1 MNVLSAALLM
11 AVALV
16 GVRAEPNW
24 SDLSTDVELLAE
36 MISDR
41 NARLTESMLINMLSS
56 FHQVTLGGSDAMPPA
71 KHEETG
77 MTIYRQAIEY
87 EAQLS
92 EEDDAISIVIDE
104 SVEEL
109 KFENPV
115 LEKLIL
121 EEKKKDAEDMERI
134 VNRVE
139 TENKKQADHSTYS
152 EGVKRLVEEIKL
164 FGWPRFV
171 GMVKDIDFVK
181 LLDDYSNVDI
191 LHSNLVRALR
201 ESLIDQAGLD
211 PVYWVMFDISLIL
224 VAFAVCM
231 SLSLLVVL
239 LLALASF
246 MVWDGIFWL
255 IASVAILKL
264 VARCFTRSGGC
275 SHEGAE
281 KARSAWKTEGIV
293 IFAIVLMM
301 ALLGVGL
308 YATKIID
315 GNIVW
320 GCVILTVVLI
330 QIPIFPTVVKKSSSE
345 GLWYGAF
352 IVVLLT
358 FGVVVMAQTDLI
370 TMYNRI
376 RLRVRYPS
384 ADLDKYA
391 EGYRAVDE
399 ARIAADLSQA
409 AGAVNR
415 FISNGIPM
423 TWMDALSNPSTARET
438 VSQARVYS
446 TGNSFI
452 WLTTEDHTTNVL
464 MTFVAALAV
473 MSMFMI
479 TSMGA
484 KMAVEGEKR
493 EQNQAARGKDTLNK
507 VDYTFTT
514 FARLNSALTVTVVPL
529 VMVVEYAG
537 YQALFSKLH
546 NMYGFIVVVGVCVL
560 LATYWIERA
569 TAEAWMAMGAASH
582 RSAKNT
588 TAGVAHVSAS
598 SLKPLEDSVSGFIR
612 AVLCCT
618 TAIMSYLLW
627 ENGGWYMVYWTA
639 ALGIFAVLM
648 VDVSQVRLHK
658 QFWVLLPLMVLMQFY
673 GTALMLVVWKRRGN
687 ITTFFTHRLHNV
699 GAALQMVD

>member
-1 MNVLSAALLM
+1 MNALLAALLL
-11 AVALV
+11 AVASA
-16 GVRAEPNW
+16 GVQSEPNW
-24 SDLSTDVELLAE
+24 SNLSTDVELLAE
-36 MISDR
+36 MINDR
-41 NARLTESMLINMLSS
+41 NTRLTVSMLVHMLSG
-56 FHQVTLGGSDAMPPA
+56 FQPVAQGGSDALPPIV
-71 KHEETG
+71 KEETE
-77 MTIYRQAIEY
+77 MAVYRRDIDVA
-87 EAQLS
+87 EAS
-92 EEDDAISIVIDE
+92 RKEEETYAAEVV
-104 SVEEL
+104 VEEVVEVV
-109 KFENPV
+109 FENPT
-115 LEKLIL
+115 LEKLVR
-121 EEKKKDAEDMERI
+121 EEKNRDAEDMERI
-134 VNRVE
+134 VERVE
-139 TENKKQADHSTYS
+139 KDNKMHREQSTYAES
-152 EGVKRLVEEIKL
+152 LKKL
-164 FGWPRFV
+164 MEDFKLSGWPKFV
-171 GMVKDIDFVK
+171 AVVKDLDFVK
-181 LLDDYSNVDI
+181 LLDTYSDVDI

-201 ESLIDQAGLD
+201 EAMISQAGLD
-211 PVYWVMFDISLIL
+211 PLYWVVFDVSLIL
-224 VAFAVCM
+224 VAFAICM
-231 SLSLLVVL
+231 SLSLLLVL

-255 IASVAILKL
+255 IAVVAVLKL
-264 VARCFTRSGGC
+264 LARCFMRSSTC
-275 SHEGAE
+275 THDADRP
-281 KARSAWKTEGIV
+281 RSSWKSEGIV
-293 IFAIVLMM
+293 IFILVLMV
-301 ALLGVGL
+301 ALVGVGL

-370 TMYNRI
+370 SMYSRI
-376 RLRVRYPS
+376 RLRMKYPS

-409 AGAVNR
+409 AGTVDK
-415 FISNGIPM
+415 FITAGIPM

-438 VSQARVYS
+438 VSHARVYGS
-446 TGNSFI
+446 TNGFI

-464 MTFVAALAV
+464 MTFVCALAI
-473 MSMFMI
+473 MSLFMVS
-479 TSMGA
+479 SMGA

-493 EQNQAARGKDTLNK
+493 EQNQATRGKDALNK
-507 VDYTFTT
+507 VDYTFTA
-514 FARLNSALTVTVVPL
+514 FARMNSALTVSVIPL

-546 NMYGFIVVVGVCVL
+546 NMYGFIAVVMVCIM
-560 LATYWIERA
+560 LASYWIEHA

-598 SLKPLEDSVSGFIR
+598 SLKPLEDSVSGYFKLVIGVTSW
-612 AVLCCT
+612 AM
-618 TAIMSYLLW
+618 AYLLW
-627 ENGGWYMVYWTA
+627 QNGGWYMVYWTV
-639 ALGIFAVLM
+639 ALGAGAVLM

-658 QFWVLLPLMVLMQFY
+658 QFWVLLPLVVLMQFY
-673 GTALMLVVWKRRGN
+673 GTAVMLIVWKKRGN
-687 ITTFFTHRLHNV
+687 ITTYFTHRLHNV